1 VGGGAATTRFPNVIL
16 PLYVPSGTEFVRVH
30 QKSHSPVFF
39 GPASGASPQNRFDA
53 PGGEYRV
60 LYGAR
65 ELPGAFVETVL
76 RKPGR
81 VMRRTVVN
89 DRAWSRLQVL
99 RPLRV
104 AKLHDEGLH
113 WHGVDGGDLSIDN
126 YAPSR
131 QLALDL
137 YLAFSDLD
145 GLSYRSRYD
154 NGQIC
159 FALFNRVAVVELNRL
174 HTQEF
179 ETVPAVVDQMMT
191 LYGAAFDTSSPP

>member
-1 VGGGAATTRFPNVIL
+1 MAGAATSRFPNGLL
-16 PLYVPSGTEFVRVH
+16 PLDVSAGAELVRVH
-30 QKSHSPVFF
+30 QKIHSPVFF
-39 GPASGASPQNRFDA
+39 GPAAGVPPQNRFDA

-81 VMRRTVVN
+81 VLRRAEVD

-99 RPLRV
+99 RRLRV
-104 AKLHDEGLH
+104 AKLYDEGLH
-113 WHGVDGGDLSIDN
+113 WHGVDAGDLSIDN

-131 QLALDL
+131 QLALNL

-145 GLSYRSRYD
+145 GIAYRSRYD

-159 FALFNRVAVVELNRL
+159 FAFFDRVAVVELNPL
-174 HTQEF
+174 HTQAF
-179 ETVPAVVDQMMT
+179 ETVPTVVDQMMA
-191 LYGAAFDTSSPP
+191 LYGAAFDTSSSP

>member
-1 VGGGAATTRFPNVIL
+1 
-16 PLYVPSGTEFVRVH
+16 VRVH
-30 QKSHSPVFF
+30 QKIHSPVFF

-53 PGGEYRV
+53 PGGEYLI

-81 VMRRTVVN
+81 VLRRAVVD

-99 RPLRV
+99 RPVRI
-104 AKLHDEGLH
+104 AKLYDEGLH
-113 WHGVDGGDLSIDN
+113 WHGLDAGYLSIDN

-131 QLALDL
+131 RLALDL
-137 YLAFSDLD
+137 YLAFPDLD
-145 GLSYRSRYD
+145 GIAYRSRYD

-159 FALFNRVAVVELNRL
+159 FAFFDRVAVGELNTL

-179 ETVPAVVDQMMT
+179 EAVPTVVDQMMA
-191 LYGAAFDTSSPP
+191 L

>member
-1 VGGGAATTRFPNVIL
+1 MAGGPATSRFPNGLL
-16 PLYVPSGTEFVRVH
+16 PLDVPAGAEFVRVH
-30 QKSHSPVFF
+30 QKIHSPVFF
-39 GPASGASPQNRFDA
+39 GPASGSPPQNRFDA

-81 VMRRTVVN
+81 VLRREMVD
-89 DRAWSRLQVL
+89 DRAWSRLQVR
-99 RPLRV
+99 RPLRL
-104 AKLHDEGLH
+104 AKLYDEGLH
-113 WHGVDGGDLSIDN
+113 WHGVDAGDIGIDN

-131 QLALDL
+131 RLALDL

-145 GLSYRSRYD
+145 GIAYRSRYD

-159 FALFNRVAVVELNRL
+159 FALFDRVAVVEFNSL

-179 ETVPAVVDQMMT
+179 ETVPTVVDQIMA
-191 LYGAAFDTSSPP
+191 LYGAVFDTSPPP